1 MQASE
6 TASEAQTAVSRAR
19 VEGRAKHRYRFSS
32 VKDSRKRKVRGLW
45 RRGDT
50 LYMQTRVAGERSARK
65 IRLKSTGLEAA
76 KAEMADITKKKRGEG
91 LPGTGLRPFFADY
104 ARDYLKFQRTAR
116 DSGPVHDMNDK
127 LPTFKFNK
135 RAELLVRA
143 HNETLSVAAMRVNN
157 EDCPGL
163 YPVIRNSLVGLAP
176 YLGKFRALNQI
187 GEFHC
192 HSFFSELRPL
202 PVVVQ

>member
-1 MQASE
+1 MLQPGLQINCSGDNLAP
-6 TASEAQTAVSRAR
+6 AVGFGA
-19 VEGRAKHRYRFSS
+19 
-32 VKDSRKRKVRGLW
+32 
-45 RRGDT
+45 
-50 LYMQTRVAGERSARK
+50 
-65 IRLKSTGLEAA
+65 
-76 KAEMADITKKKRGEG
+76 
-91 LPGTGLRPFFADY
+91 
-104 ARDYLKFQRTAR
+104 
-116 DSGPVHDMNDK
+116 MN
-127 LPTFKFNK
+127 
-135 RAELLVRA
+135 A
-143 HNETLSVAAMRVNN
+143 NN